1 MQLEMSSSLVSNNR
15 SHHENTFI
23 RLGSS
28 SPVTQ
33 LQIKKSGIRPSFYNK
48 WPQTSCGFPELDKAL
63 GGGIPIGSL
72 FILLEDEPTTIYQSI
87 LDIFMAQGIAHRH
100 TVGLACSD
108 KDPTQVLRNIPKRRT
123 GAQTNTKET
132 TTETFTNLKIAW
144 RYAQSPKGQIQEA
157 TTPDI
162 VSGPAYSHSF
172 DLTEPEDAKQLEKAL
187 ISCFGDDCWSYD
199 SMLDHMKQ
207 HILHSE
213 ERGFMSRLIIRSFA
227 SSFWEEATY
236 EQLVQFLLLLRR
248 IIRKSTQGCVAMI
261 SVSKLSLQKFPSLQ
275 AALFHLGDVVLE
287 LDSCQGRGTREVSKC
302 VERVRVVIDLVLV
315 GTGKLS
321 RCSQYPQVTSYRKF
335 QHV

>member
-1 MQLEMSSSLVSNNR
+1 
-15 SHHENTFI
+15 
-23 RLGSS
+23 
-28 SPVTQ
+28 
-33 LQIKKSGIRPSFYNK
+33 
-48 WPQTSCGFPELDKAL
+48 
-63 GGGIPIGSL
+63 
-72 FILLEDEPTTIYQSI
+72 
-87 LDIFMAQGIAHRH
+87 
-100 TVGLACSD
+100 
-108 KDPTQVLRNIPKRRT
+108 
-123 GAQTNTKET
+123 
-132 TTETFTNLKIAW
+132 
-144 RYAQSPKGQIQEA
+144 
-157 TTPDI
+157 
-162 VSGPAYSHSF
+162 
-172 DLTEPEDAKQLEKAL
+172 
-187 ISCFGDDCWSYD
+187 
-199 SMLDHMKQ
+199 MLDHMKQ

-261 SVSKLSLQKFPSLQ
+261 SVSKLSLQKFPLLQ

-302 VERVRVVIDLVLV
+302 VERVHVVIDLVLV